1 MEYVPITPP
10 PALPA
15 TTVPNAPTKW
25 KAPRIQRTLHFMEP
39 AVVGVSEDASEAP
52 TGA

>member
-15 TTVPNAPTKW
+15 TTMPNAPTKW
-25 KAPRIQRTLHFMEP
+25 KAPRVERRLDFREP

-52 TGA
+52 TGV